1 MVNSTDFL
9 ILALGGVLT
18 VAFLYRDKLPF
29 IGSPAQKTPVPV
41 KAANG
46 LANGGY
52 QGDVR
57 DFATRMKEQVRFAQL
72 LFSCPDVAAL
82 RREQGVGWAGAAQ
95 EDATGLRTRGAGWP
109 SLQLPVEEQYAAGKP

>member
-1 MVNSTDFL
+1 MVNSTDFI

-41 KAANG
+41 KAASG

-57 DFATRMKEQVRFAQL
+57 DFATRMKEQVRSL
-72 LFSCPDVAAL
+72 SGSSRAL
-82 RREQGVGWAGAAQ
+82 TWQPFGGSRAWGARV
-95 EDATGLRTRGAGWP
+95 LRKRTRG
-109 SLQLPVEEQYAAGKP
+109 V